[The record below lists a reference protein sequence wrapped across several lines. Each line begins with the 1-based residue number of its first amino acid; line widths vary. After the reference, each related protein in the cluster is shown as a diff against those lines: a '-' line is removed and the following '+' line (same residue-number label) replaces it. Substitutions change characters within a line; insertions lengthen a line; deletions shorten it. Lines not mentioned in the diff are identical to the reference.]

1 MYYSLIMQSFYHA
14 SPYLSIDLFV
24 LFFERSNH
32 TIDHSNFAQR
42 IQLLRSTLG
51 LSQSR
56 FAQKIGRTASFI
68 AKIELEKS
76 LISEETLAQICSV
89 YHVRREWLS
98 SGKGDLFEPGYE
110 QQPPDWDGL
119 PNRIRSFRQEH
130 GMTQSQLAA
139 EVGCSKSQLTSVE
152 LGRVTPSDEWLERFC
167 ERFHIRKAWLL
178 SGAGNQTAPTDKPEN
193 SLGTIYSFFRENDH
207 ARSVAME
214 AIAAYTSG
222 RKPDVWEQLASR
234 LNEESDID

>member
-1 MYYSLIMQSFYHA
+1 M
-14 SPYLSIDLFV
+14 
-24 LFFERSNH
+24 
-32 TIDHSNFAQR
+32 DHSNLARR
-42 IQLLRSTLG
+42 IQILRSTLG

-76 LISEETLAQICSV
+76 LISEETLIQICST

-98 SGKGDLFEPGYE
+98 SGSGDIFEPGYE
-110 QQPPDWDGL
+110 QLPPDWDGL
-119 PNRIRSFRQEH
+119 PNRIRSFRKEH
-130 GMTQSQLAA
+130 GMTQSQLAD

-152 LGRVTPSDEWLERFC
+152 LGRVTPSDDWIERFC
-167 ERFHIRKAWLL
+167 TQFHIRKSWLL
-178 SGAGNQTAPTDKPEN
+178 SGAGTQTDLPDKSGN
-193 SLGTIYSFFRENDH
+193 SLGTIYNFFRDNEQ

-222 RKPDVWEQLASR
+222 RNPDVWEQLETS
-234 LNEESDID
+234 LNPSSTARAGEQAQTEKQKG